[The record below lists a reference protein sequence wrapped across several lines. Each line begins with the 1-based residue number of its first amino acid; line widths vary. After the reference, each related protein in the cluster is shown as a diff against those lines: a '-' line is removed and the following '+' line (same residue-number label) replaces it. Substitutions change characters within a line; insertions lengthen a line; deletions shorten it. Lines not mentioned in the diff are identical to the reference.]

1 LDSTIYGFDNIIFKG
16 YIMNKIWILL
26 SIMGFAML
34 GCTEATQDKTKNVN
48 EVLDIKKEVM
58 ETNETRAF

>member
-1 LDSTIYGFDNIIFKG
+1 
-16 YIMNKIWILL
+16 MNKIWILL
-26 SIMGFAML
+26 SIVAFTML

-48 EVLDIKKEVM
+48 EVQDIKKQVM

>member
-1 LDSTIYGFDNIIFKG
+1 
-16 YIMNKIWILL
+16 MNKIWILL